1 MMTVLEMMRALE
13 EVGDL
18 SVWQR
23 ETSDG
28 VMLYAVTMEDF
39 EGFDDEWDEVMRDY
53 ADEELVDAF
62 LDALEEQ
69 ALRAEGDFYRTY
81 YFDGYAIRIGFAS
94 YDI

>member
-1 MMTVLEMMRALE
+1 MMMTYE
-13 EVGDL
+13 EVMALLETLGDDV
-18 SVWQR
+18 SVFAHGDVIR
-23 ETSDG
+23 
-28 VMLYAVTMEDF
+28 VTVEDF

-53 ADEELVDAF
+53 TDEELVDAF

-81 YFDGYAIRIGFAS
+81 YFDGYAVQLGYAS